1 MDVCRRGYRGVF
13 WSNLVS
19 GKCAR
24 GRGEVLRNYL
34 LDKLGRE
41 KSSSVGCQ

>member
-24 GRGEVLRNYL
+24 GRELVDKRIEFVVLVRDIEV
-34 LDKLGRE
+34 E
-41 KSSSVGCQ
+41 